1 MTPLETILLS
11 FLKKEITTNPQLPG
25 NLLTH
30 VLEQAKVTP
39 DVATELGGLLTQL
52 LPVLVP
58 AS

>member
-1 MTPLETILLS
+1 MTPLETTLLS
-11 FLKKEITTNPQLPG
+11 FLKKELVANPSLPG
-25 NLLTH
+25 NLLAH